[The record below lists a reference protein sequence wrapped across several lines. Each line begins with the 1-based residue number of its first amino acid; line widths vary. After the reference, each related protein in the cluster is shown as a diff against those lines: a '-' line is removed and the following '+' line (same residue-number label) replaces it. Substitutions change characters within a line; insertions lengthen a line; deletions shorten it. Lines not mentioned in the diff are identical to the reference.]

1 MKKLNRTTAKE
12 PLERPVKIVQ
22 FGEGNFLRGFVD
34 WMIDILNEKTDFNG
48 AIDMVQPRSSGRG
61 NRVNTQEGLYHT
73 WLVGLRNGQEINETR
88 LITSVNRLV
97 DPFKDYQVFLALAH
111 NMDLRFIVSN
121 TTEAGIEFDPNDSVY
136 TGLPKTFPGKLT
148 ALLFERFKQF
158 EGAPSKGLIILPV
171 ELIHKNGDTL
181 KETIINYIAL
191 WDLPVDFLDWIEQH
205 NYFCNTLVDR
215 IVPGYPKE
223 DEESI
228 QARLGYCD
236 ELIVKGEPFHLWVIE
251 APEFVKKELPL
262 SGVGLNVKFVKDLTP
277 YRIRK
282 VMILNG
288 AHTAMVAYGYLNGCR
303 TVKECLEKEPVAIF
317 VRELIFDEIIPTLDL
332 PNEELNSFASD
343 VLERFQN
350 PYIRHE
356 LLSISLN
363 SISKFEVRVLPSLL
377 EYYKRKKKLPENLVR
392 AFAALIVFYRGE
404 YGGKEIV
411 LKDDAYNIKF
421 MANIWEGGDLKE
433 LVSSVLSN
441 KKFWNQDLTLVPGLE
456 RELIVNIIPLLEKG
470 YK

>member
-1 MKKLNRTTAKE
+1 M
-12 PLERPVKIVQ
+12 ERST
-22 FGEGNFLRGFVD
+22 
-34 WMIDILNEKTDFNG
+34 WFNHVHQV
-48 AIDMVQPRSSGRG
+48 AEIET
-61 NRVNTQEGLYHT
+61 NTQEGLYHT

-158 EGAPSKGLIILPV
+158 EGAPSRSIILPV

-262 SGVGLNVKFVKDLTP
+262 CVG
-277 YRIRK
+277 
-282 VMILNG
+282 
-288 AHTAMVAYGYLNGCR
+288 
-303 TVKECLEKEPVAIF
+303 
-317 VRELIFDEIIPTLDL
+317 PTL
-332 PNEELNSFASD
+332 NS
-343 VLERFQN
+343 LR
-350 PYIRHE
+350 I
-356 LLSISLN
+356 
-363 SISKFEVRVLPSLL
+363 
-377 EYYKRKKKLPENLVR
+377 
-392 AFAALIVFYRGE
+392 
-404 YGGKEIV
+404 
-411 LKDDAYNIKF
+411 
-421 MANIWEGGDLKE
+421 
-433 LVSSVLSN
+433 
-441 KKFWNQDLTLVPGLE
+441 
-456 RELIVNIIPLLEKG
+456 
-470 YK
+470 

>member
-1 MKKLNRTTAKE
+1 MQKLNRNTAKLT
-12 PLERPVKIVQ
+12 LERPVKIVQ

-34 WMIDILNEKTDFNG
+34 WMVDILNEETDFNG
-48 AIDMVQPRSSGRG
+48 AIDIVQPRTPGG
-61 NRVNTQEGLYHT
+61 GEKVNIQEGLYHT
-73 WLVGLRNGQEINETR
+73 WLVGLQNGQEINETR

-97 DPFKDYQVFLALAH
+97 DPFIDYQAFLALAH
-111 NMDLRFIVSN
+111 NIDLRFIASN
-121 TTEAGIEFDPNDSVY
+121 TTEAGIEFDPNDTDY
-136 TGLPKTFPGKLT
+136 TILPKTFPGKLT
-148 ALLFERFKQF
+148 VLLFERFVKF
-158 EGAPSKGLIILPV
+158 DGAPSKGCIILPV
-171 ELIHKNGDTL
+171 ELIDKNGDTL
-181 KETIINYIAL
+181 KETVINYIAL
-191 WDLPVDFLDWIEQH
+191 WDLPVDFLDWIERH

-251 APEFVKKELPL
+251 APDFVKKELPFSDL
-262 SGVGLNVKFVKDLTP
+262 VLNVKFVNDLTP

-303 TVKECLEKEPVAIF
+303 TVKECLEKEPVASF
-317 VRELIFDEIIPTLDL
+317 VRNIIFEEIIPTLDL
-332 PNEELNSFASD
+332 PNEELNSFAND

-356 LLSISLN
+356 LLSIALN
-363 SISKFEVRVLPSLL
+363 SIPKFKVRVLPSLL
-377 EYYKRKKKLPENLVR
+377 EYCKRKKKLPKNLVK
-392 AFAALIVFYRGE
+392 AFAALIVFYKGE
-404 YGGKEIV
+404 YGAQQIA
-411 LKDDAYNIKF
+411 LKDDGYNIKF
-421 MANIWEGGDLKE
+421 MADIWECGDLGK
-433 LVSSVLSN
+433 LVSEVLSN
-441 KKFWNQDLTLVPGLE
+441 KKIWNQDLTAIPGLE
-456 RELIVNIIPLLEKG
+456 RELMVNIIQLLEKE